1 MYCSRYIALIYN
13 TIHTWTKWYCWKKK
27 QNKTL
32 VKVTQSIFHSPNNP
46 FILGRS
52 YLYIMLYSKLNS
64 HICYQNTTPY
74 EVWRHH
80 KLTLAHLHVFKCP
93 CYVQVPLEIWKKWD
107 NKSKKCILIGYRN
120 QVVIKD
126 YKLYDQHAHITIFSQ
141 NVILE
146 EEVIFLDQQPTYSNV
161 PSNFLNYI

>member
-1 MYCSRYIALIYN
+1 
-13 TIHTWTKWYCWKKK
+13 
-27 QNKTL
+27 
-32 VKVTQSIFHSPNNP
+32 
-46 FILGRS
+46 
-52 YLYIMLYSKLNS
+52 
-64 HICYQNTTPY
+64 
-74 EVWRHH
+74 
-80 KLTLAHLHVFKCP
+80 LAHLHVFKCP

>member
-1 MYCSRYIALIYN
+1 MFQAYKALVEKQNDKIIKMLCINNGRNILPLHLNHFILFKVYCTNLQY
-13 TIHTWTKWYCWKKK
+13 HTHLNKVVLLKKK
-27 QNKTL
+27 KKTL
-32 VKVTQSIFHSPNNP
+32 IKVTQSMFHSPNNP

-93 CYVQVPLEIWKKWD
+93 CYVQVPPHYPKRYLPQAPTIHLAP
-107 NKSKKCILIGYRN
+107 NTFILNPLKARN
-120 QVVIKD
+120 
-126 YKLYDQHAHITIFSQ
+126 
-141 NVILE
+141 
-146 EEVIFLDQQPTYSNV
+146 P
-161 PSNFLNYI
+161 